1 MRNAECGV
9 RNGGSMKSLDFTEIS
24 SRYDRDSFIQKSAA
38 EKLIGLLDIQ
48 RRDDVLDLGCG
59 TGALTRKIRAKA
71 AGLIVGVDSSAGM
84 IREAESG
91 RQGLDIIYDVKTAEE
106 LDYRDRF
113 TVIFCNSA
121 FQWFR
126 SPGLALKNCHA
137 ALKKG
142 GRMGI
147 QAPAKKAFCPNFLKA
162 LDAVAADAR
171 TSKTFGGFKAPW
183 IFLDSP
189 EEYSA
194 LFEHAGFTVPFSVIE
209 EIKTLHSPDEVMT
222 IFESGAAAGYL
233 NQDYYA
239 APVDGA
245 DTAAFRRIV
254 RESFRKQANHDGK
267 VELIF
272 NRIYLVA
279 MK

>member
-1 MRNAECGV
+1 MTSN
-9 RNGGSMKSLDFTEIS
+9 DFTNIAA
-24 SRYDRDSFIQKSAA
+24 RYEQDTLIQRSAA

-48 RRDDVLDLGCG
+48 RGDDVLDLGCG
-59 TGALTRKIRAKA
+59 TGALTRKIRLMTD
-71 AGLIVGVDSSAGM
+71 GNVVGVDPSTGM
-84 IREAESG
+84 IREAGNG
-91 RQGLDIIYDVKTAEE
+91 RQGLSITYNVKTAEE

-126 SPGLALKNCHA
+126 DVDRALKNCKT
-137 ALKKG
+137 ALLKG

-147 QAPAKKAFCPNFLKA
+147 QAPAKKVYCPNFVKA
-162 LDAVAADAR
+162 IGAVARDPR
-171 TSKTFGGFKAPW
+171 TAKTFSEFTPPW
-183 IFLDSP
+183 TFLDTE
-189 EEYSA
+189 EEYSL
-194 LFEHAGFTVPFSVIE
+194 LFERAGFSVPFARIE

-245 DTAAFRRIV
+245 YAAAFRRIV
-254 RESFRKQANHDGK
+254 RESFRKQANRDGK

-279 MK
+279 TK

>member
-1 MRNAECGV
+1 
-9 RNGGSMKSLDFTEIS
+9 MKSNDFTKIS
-24 SRYDRDSFIQKSAA
+24 ARYEQDSLIQKSAA

-48 RRDDVLDLGCG
+48 RGDDVLDLGCG
-59 TGALTRKIRAKA
+59 TGSLARKIRMMTD
-71 AGLIVGVDSSAGM
+71 GNVVGVDPSMGM
-84 IREAESG
+84 ISEAENK
-91 RQGLDIIYDVKTAEE
+91 RQGQNITYTVKTAEG

-126 SPGLALKNCHA
+126 DPHKALRNCRA

-147 QAPAKKAFCPNFLKA
+147 QAPAKKVYCPNFVKA
-162 LDAVAADAR
+162 MGAVARDPR
-171 TSKTFGGFKAPW
+171 TAKTFSGFRPPW
-183 IFLDSP
+183 TFLDTKK
-189 EEYSA
+189 EYSS
-194 LFEHAGFTVPFSVIE
+194 LFERAGFSVPFARIE
-209 EIKTLHSPDEVMT
+209 EVKTLHSPDEVMT

-239 APVDGA
+239 ATIDGA
-245 DTAAFRRIV
+245 YAAAFREIV
-254 RESFRKQANHDGK
+254 RKSFREQANGDSK

-279 MK
+279 MKE

>member
-1 MRNAECGV
+1 MRS
-9 RNGGSMKSLDFTEIS
+9 NGFTNIAARYEQDSL
-24 SRYDRDSFIQKSAA
+24 IQKSAA

-48 RRDDVLDLGCG
+48 RNDAVLDLGCG
-59 TGALTRKIRAKA
+59 TGGLTRKIRAMTD
-71 AGLIVGVDSSAGM
+71 GNVVGVDPSSGM
-84 IREAESG
+84 ISEAGNG
-91 RQGLDIIYDVKTAEE
+91 RQGLSITYEVKTAEE

-121 FQWFR
+121 FQWF
-126 SPGLALKNCHA
+126 SDPGLALRNCNA
-137 ALKKG
+137 ALRKG

-147 QAPAKKAFCPNFLKA
+147 QAPAKKVYCPNFVKA
-162 LDAVAADAR
+162 IGAVARDLR
-171 TSKTFGGFKAPW
+171 TAKTFSEFKPPW
-183 IFLDSP
+183 TFLDTK
-189 EEYSA
+189 EEYSS
-194 LFEHAGFTVPFSVIE
+194 LFERAGFSVPFARIE
-209 EIKTLHSPDEVMT
+209 EVKTLHSSDEVMT

-239 APVDGA
+239 APVDRA
-245 DTAAFRRIV
+245 YTTAFREIV
-254 RESFRKQANHDGK
+254 RESFRKQANHAGK